1 MMHLLR
7 NGLQKLNVQRVSKLS
22 DNVQVL
28 GKLKEEEEE
37 EEPHLLQKNQM
48 PQLREYLPL
57 HYNHLQKLRVSQL
70 SENQVLGQLKEE
82 EPYFYDVQ
90 RVGQLRENQVLG

>member
-1 MMHLLR
+1 LKSYTKYHR
-7 NGLQKLNVQRVSKLS
+7 TSHLS
-22 DNVQVL
+22 DNVQEL

-37 EEPHLLQKNQM
+37 EPHLLQQNQM

-57 HYNHLQKLRVSQL
+57 HYNHLQQLRVSQPL
-70 SENQVLGQLKEE
+70 
-82 EPYFYDVQ
+82 PDVQ